1 MSLSFEV
8 LTLNLDYLTQ
18 KMLFANE
25 TSHHVLIGVVRMM
38 EKLYAGKKPLDQQEL
53 LEIGEKWQPYR
64 TVATWYL
71 WRDLDPEP
79 VEY

>member
-1 MSLSFEV
+1 
-8 LTLNLDYLTQ
+8 
-18 KMLFANE
+18 
-25 TSHHVLIGVVRMM
+25 MM
-38 EKLYAGKKPLDQQEL
+38 EKLYAGKKTLNKQEL
-53 LEIGEKWQPYR
+53 VEIGEKWQPYR